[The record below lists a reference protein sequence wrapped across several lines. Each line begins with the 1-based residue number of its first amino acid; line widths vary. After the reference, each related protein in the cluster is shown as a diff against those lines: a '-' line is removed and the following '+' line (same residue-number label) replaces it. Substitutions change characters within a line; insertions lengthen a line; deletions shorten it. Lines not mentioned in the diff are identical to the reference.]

1 MRLSEYLP
9 EAIPGPAAVLYSLVP
24 GTFARPAQR
33 RLAAAVHQALPA
45 DARLVVDVG
54 CGPGWLAIE
63 LARRRPELHVVAVD
77 LSWTMT
83 RISRFNARDQGNV
96 DVRCE
101 NAASLS
107 LEDGAAD
114 MIVSAESMHH
124 WREPVRILD
133 EFYRVLQPG
142 GQAWIFDGRSDFA
155 PSDLKGFTVFG
166 DRSPPA
172 LVQMIMRRILTVHG
186 FSQTDWEDHVPNLVR
201 QSRFRTGRIEP
212 FGMYRR
218 LELVKKE
225 KRRRG

>member
-1 MRLSEYLP
+1 MRLSQYLP

-24 GTFARPAQR
+24 GNLGRPAQR

-63 LARRRPELHVVAVD
+63 LARQRPELHVVAVD
-77 LSWTMT
+77 LSLMMA
-83 RISRFNARDQGNV
+83 RISRFNARGQGNV

-101 NAASLS
+101 NAASMS

-124 WREPVRILD
+124 WREPVSVLD
-133 EFYRVLQPG
+133 ECHRVLRPG
-142 GQAWIFDGRSDFA
+142 GRAWIFDGRSDFT
-155 PSDLKGFTVFG
+155 PDDLKGFTVFG

-172 LVQMIMRRILTVHG
+172 LVRAIMRGILGVHG
-186 FSQTDWEDHVPNLVR
+186 FTRTDWETHVPSLAQR
-201 QSRFRTGRIEP
+201 SRFRAGRIEP
-212 FGMYRR
+212 LGMYRR
-218 LELVKKE
+218 VELVKEAKL
-225 KRRRG
+225 